1 VSELSSQWWTDD
13 DRLLAALDDALG
25 TAHAVPPEFV
35 EAGKAAYAWRT
46 IDAELAALTYDSA
59 TDAELVTATR
69 AEPATL
75 RALTFASAGLTIDLE
90 VTPDEILGQFSPEQ
104 PGQVTAYAGTLAAD
118 DEPGT
123 TDVGT
128 AAVDELGF
136 FIIRPLPVE
145 PFRLLCRTTSG
156 LTVLTGWVSP

>member
-1 VSELSSQWWTDD
+1 MSSQWWTDD
-13 DRLLAALDDALG
+13 DQLLAALDDALG
-25 TAHAVPPEFV
+25 TAQAVPPEFV

-59 TDAELVTATR
+59 TDAELVSATR

-90 VTPDEILGQFSPEQ
+90 VRPDELLGQVSPEQ
-104 PGQVTAYAGTLAAD
+104 AGRVTAYAGTVAAD

-123 TDVGT
+123 TEVGT
-128 AAVDELGF
+128 AGIDELGF

-145 PFRLLCRTTSG
+145 PFRLLCQTAAG
-156 LTVLTGWVSP
+156 LMVLTGWVSP